1 MKKQTYMTRKDC
13 KTSMSMGF
21 VTMAV
26 ACMYVMYVQE
36 NREIPFIHSYVPR
49 NVLPLV
55 YLLGVGLFILG
66 LCATIRASRRLK
78 AIDAQKLNAQNQTGK
93 KNKNAKNSAAYSGN
107 SGTGYAYYTCVHC
120 GKKLRING
128 GKGRIEITCPICGK
142 KFIVNR

>member
-93 KNKNAKNSAAYSGN
+93 KNKNAKNSEAYSGN
-107 SGTGYAYYTCVHC
+107 SGTGYAYYTAYIAERSC
-120 GKKLRING
+120 GSTEERDVLRSPVPYAA
-128 GKGRIEITCPICGK
+128 RSLL
-142 KFIVNR
+142 